1 MKPSSAIIAAM
12 SLVVFL
18 AITSCDNKANT
29 TLSPAGNG
37 FELADIG
44 DQTVK
49 QSDHDNIRV
58 SIDRKGSFT
67 GDVTVEISGLPAG
80 VQVDGGNKHVILA
93 KDSSITLKVMA
104 GDGSVAQERNDVRVT
119 ATANV
124 DGKTLSK
131 TDNFNLAVKP
141 R

>member
-1 MKPSSAIIAAM
+1 MKPKSTIVAVM
-12 SLVVFL
+12 SLVAFL
-18 AITSCDNKANT
+18 AITSCDDKANT
-29 TLSPAGNG
+29 ATSPAGNG

-49 QSDHDNIRV
+49 QSAHDNIRV
-58 SIDRKGSFT
+58 AIDRKGSFA
-67 GDVTVEISGLPAG
+67 GDVSVEVSGLPPG
-80 VQVDGGNKHVILA
+80 VQVDGGNKHVIYA

-104 GDGSVAQERNDVRVT
+104 GDGSAPQERNDVRVT
-119 ATANV
+119 ASANV
-124 DGKTLSK
+124 DGKPLSK